1 VLNGIDEC
9 TAVTCSAV
17 EQVRGLAINLR
28 PPHLD
33 DLGLEATIAW
43 LVDQQSGIPGLSRT
57 FRAGGVPRFLP
68 SCIEIACFR
77 VAEEALMNV
86 VKHAS
91 ATEVTVRLYC
101 EAGVLRLDIHDN
113 GIGFDIEA
121 ARSRATAGASVG
133 LLSMRERAAVAGGR
147 ITLRR
152 VPAGGT
158 RISALFPLRGLGL
171 HEVSGQP

>member
-1 VLNGIDEC
+1 
-9 TAVTCSAV
+9 
-17 EQVRGLAINLR
+17 
-28 PPHLD
+28 
-33 DLGLEATIAW
+33 
-43 LVDQQSGIPGLSRT
+43 
-57 FRAGGVPRFLP
+57 VPRFLP